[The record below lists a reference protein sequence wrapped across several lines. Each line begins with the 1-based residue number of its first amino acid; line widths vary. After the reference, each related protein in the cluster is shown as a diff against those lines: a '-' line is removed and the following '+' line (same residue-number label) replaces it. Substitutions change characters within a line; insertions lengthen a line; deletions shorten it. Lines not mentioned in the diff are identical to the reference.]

1 MEDKILNLKDV
12 ALLCEC
18 SEKVSRFGIL
28 ADFMKRAVMDYY
40 SYKGKRAEMPDEDR
54 EIFIKKY
61 HELQDFLKDCEL
73 Y

>member
-1 MEDKILNLKDV
+1 MEDKTIKLKDL

-18 SEKVSRFGIL
+18 SEKVSKFGIL

-40 SYKGKRAEMPDEDR
+40 SYKGGNKEMPVEEK
-54 EIFIKKY
+54 EIFAKKY
-61 HELQDFLKDCEL
+61 HELQEFLKDCEL